1 MADIFTIAKAAYDD
15 SINDLRKMTKFFERV
30 NPKCNP
36 RLILNRFDVM
46 LQYSLLQIALVD
58 GFLSVDEC
66 LFIKELPQYSDFC
79 VFLEE
84 QGFKDVTWEKI
95 YNTRESFLN
104 RVLDDAQDIMTDFA
118 QEFVQIF
125 AAGDFISSY
134 DFLADLKKNV
144 LAIVF
149 ATCKAD
155 GRVSEDELEA
165 ECLIIGTLHAIEE
178 REKELAQELKS
189 K

>member
-1 MADIFTIAKAAYDD
+1 M
-15 SINDLRKMTKFFERV
+15 V
-30 NPKCNP
+30 
-36 RLILNRFDVM
+36 
-46 LQYSLLQIALVD
+46 
-58 GFLSVDEC
+58 G
-66 LFIKELPQYSDFC
+66 
-79 VFLEE
+79 
-84 QGFKDVTWEKI
+84 
-95 YNTRESFLN
+95 
-104 RVLDDAQDIMTDFA
+104 FA